1 MATAIRLKRG
11 GRTHAPYYR
20 MVVTDSRSRARG
32 AELDILGYYH
42 PCARPEPTSEI
53 NVTRALDWLRKGAQP
68 SDTAK
73 NVLAK
78 LGVLKHF
85 HEGSA
90 PAEAIGVVKG
100 VPVVDKGYNAPPPPK
115 EEEAPAAPV
124 VDEADA
130 EAAPQVEAVVEAEA
144 AAEAEATVAEDE
156 KSE

>member
-42 PCARPEPTSEI
+42 PCARPEPKSEI
-53 NVTRALDWLRKGAQP
+53 DITRALEWLRKGAQP

-73 NVLAK
+73 NVLSQ

-85 HEGSA
+85 HDGST
-90 PAEAIGVVKG
+90 PVEAIAVVKG
-100 VPVVDKGYNAPPPPK
+100 AVVVDKGYNAPPPPK
-115 EEEAPAAPV
+115 EEAPAAPV
-124 VDEADA
+124 VE
-130 EAAPQVEAVVEAEA
+130 E
-144 AAEAEATVAEDE
+144 AAEAEAAVEAEAPAETAEAEAPQEE
-156 KSE
+156 KAE